1 MTADSNP
8 DADEGDA
15 PAVRA
20 MRPTPSSAPVVAFL
34 NATQDSSTVTEVAA
48 SPPFRRAPLIVT
60 AIVVIALAVGVVAY
74 LVR

>member
-8 DADEGDA
+8 DADEGDV
-15 PAVRA
+15 PAVRP
-20 MRPTPSSAPVVAFL
+20 MRPTPRSAPAVAFL

-48 SPPFRRAPLIVT
+48 SPPFRRAPLVVG
-60 AIVVIALAVGVVAY
+60 AIAVIALAIGAVAY